1 LNVSNVRITKRA
13 VDALEV
19 TGRDYFIW
27 DREISGF
34 GVRVR
39 ATGAKSYVVQ
49 YRAGKGRGAPSR
61 RMTLAPV
68 GKVTPEEARDMARR
82 VVGDVAHGDD
92 PAAERTRKRRELTV
106 REVSTRYLTEH
117 VRPHNKPSWAKQ
129 IELLLNVHILPA
141 FGTKRIGD
149 VTRSDIK
156 KWHSDMVSTPYGAN
170 RCLAVLRKMFT
181 LAHKD
186 WELIE
191 TNPAAGVKS
200 FAEAKR
206 ERFFS
211 NDELKAIGG
220 WLASAEKGRSEL
232 PHFLLATRLLLLTG
246 MRFGEVAT
254 LRWTDVD
261 LQAGL
266 VRLKDAKAGARSVAL
281 NSQAVAFLANAAR
294 HGPYVCGPGDANEPL
309 TKGSYHAFW
318 RRLLEGTGLR
328 DARPH
333 DFRHT
338 VATLGAMA
346 GGTAF
351 TLRDLLGH
359 KTVAITSGYVART
372 VDPIRALSETV
383 GERISAAM
391 KPEHASEAED
401 NVVLIGAKQG

>member
-1 LNVSNVRITKRA
+1 
-13 VDALEV
+13 
-19 TGRDYFIW
+19 
-27 DREISGF
+27 
-34 GVRVR
+34 
-39 ATGAKSYVVQ
+39 
-49 YRAGKGRGAPSR
+49 
-61 RMTLAPV
+61 MTLAPV

-156 KWHSDMVSTPYGAN
+156 KWHSEMSSTPYGAN

-191 TNPAAGVKS
+191 TNPAAGVKP
-200 FAEAKR
+200 FAELKR

-211 NDELKAIGG
+211 NEELRTIGQ
-220 WLASAEKGRSEL
+220 WIAAAEEGRSEL

-281 NSQAVAFLANAAR
+281 NTHAVAFLANATK
-294 HGPYVCGPGDANEPL
+294 HGPYVCGPGDASEPL

-318 RRLLEGTGLR
+318 RRLLECTGLR

-372 VDPIRALSETV
+372 VDPIRALSEIV
-383 GERISAAM
+383 GERIASAMAA
-391 KPEHASEAED
+391 KEEEQAVR
-401 NVVLIGAKQG
+401 NVVVIGASR

>member
-1 LNVSNVRITKRA
+1 
-13 VDALEV
+13 
-19 TGRDYFIW
+19 
-27 DREISGF
+27 
-34 GVRVR
+34 
-39 ATGAKSYVVQ
+39 
-49 YRAGKGRGAPSR
+49 
-61 RMTLAPV
+61 
-68 GKVTPEEARDMARR
+68 
-82 VVGDVAHGDD
+82 
-92 PAAERTRKRRELTV
+92 
-106 REVSTRYLTEH
+106 
-117 VRPHNKPSWAKQ
+117 
-129 IELLLNVHILPA
+129 
-141 FGTKRIGD
+141 
-149 VTRSDIK
+149 
-156 KWHSDMVSTPYGAN
+156 
-170 RCLAVLRKMFT
+170 MFT

-191 TNPAAGVKS
+191 TNPAAGVKP

-211 NDELKAIGG
+211 NEELRSIGQ
-220 WLASAEKGRSEL
+220 WLTAAEANKSEL

-254 LRWTDVD
+254 LRWADID

-281 NSQAVAFLANAAR
+281 NSQAVAFLASAGR
-294 HGPYVCGPGDANEPL
+294 HGPYVCGPGAASEPV

-372 VDPIRALSETV
+372 VDPIRALSEIV
-383 GERISAAM
+383 GERITAAM
-391 KPEHASEAED
+391 KPEHAGESTE
-401 NVVLIGAKQG
+401 NLIAIGSKR